1 MNVNKVVGKAGRF
14 PHSPSLF
21 LSLMWLALALPGQD
35 VHADEPTPD
44 AVGKSEETRINI
56 RSGATGR
63 FVFGRWGAV
72 TGSIS
77 NSNNNAASSL
87 IVVTPSTGGL
97 QYARRIEVPSR
108 TIFDTTWPVLVTGK
122 KAPGPVDFRYLHFPG
137 GQDDGVIRNP
147 DMDSELPSF
156 SVLATDGPQGLTGY
170 LPDNRNEDRGEDF
183 VMAFSQAC
191 RFNKLGKAGVASF
204 LARDISH
211 HSDCLDPL
219 DTLSVSDPRLSNY
232 PMACDAIR
240 AWLQRGG
247 RLHLPIDIVGED
259 VARTLLGDLF
269 PLAITGETS
278 SNTVLLELNSEYPRA
293 QYPVRSVAR
302 EFDEPV
308 RYLRMLPGTGEVI
321 WSVDNWPVSVRL
333 PVGRGY
339 VIITAIDSRVF
350 VEKRKE
356 FSEGAPSWTPIA
368 SSRRMIDSLFDPRP
382 SVLISQPVAAQHAA
396 SLVGYQIPTRTT
408 ALILLCVFPILLSV
422 VGVLLLRKSAGERLI
437 WVVPALA
444 LMAAVPA
451 LVTGM
456 KIRSVAPNTLIETR
470 VMMAGT
476 GATDVVSDGFA
487 SIYLPS
493 AMDLPVSSEIGAVLD
508 AQSDS
513 ANMDYRRL
521 VWEGAAENHW
531 EKLNQP
537 AGLKTYPLRA
547 VRKSEM
553 PYRITGTFDESG
565 FRATL
570 LAPGFEDASDFLM
583 AGLTPDRMS
592 LTRDSKGILRGTA
605 DNVLDPGQFW
615 SSTLTT
621 EEQLQRTR
629 LISSVF
635 ANRDRTDAFPAEQ
648 SVLFWEASDKSLLTF
663 QSDDLRVTQNTLM
676 IQPIQWIP
684 PEAGKPIT
692 ILSPFMTMR
701 TIETATGGFGGLY
714 NNPRR
719 EWVQIET
726 SSDTLL
732 EFLIPQICRPFELDS
747 IEINL
752 NIRAGS
758 RNVKVF
764 SGEPG
769 KLQPVAEFESPL
781 GNQKISVPVEV
792 AKASALA
799 GRFYL
804 QIDVSD
810 VIGNTQT
817 ESQMGEQDDN
827 YQINRCLV
835 ILKGRRQEMMMTDSA
850 AQ

>member
-1 MNVNKVVGKAGRF
+1 MNKAVGKAGRI
-14 PHSPSLF
+14 PHSPGLL
-21 LSLMWLALALPGQD
+21 LSWILLAFAMPSPE
-35 VHADEPTPD
+35 VHADEPKPD
-44 AVGKSEETRINI
+44 VAAKSEETKINI

-77 NSNNNAASSL
+77 NSNNNAARSL

-97 QYARRIEVPSR
+97 QYARRIEVPAR

-122 KAPGPVDFRYLHFPG
+122 KAPGPVDFRYLNFPC
-137 GQDDGVIRNP
+137 GQDDGLIRN
-147 DMDSELPSF
+147 SSLEYELPSF
-156 SVLATDGPQGLTGY
+156 SLLSTDGPQGLTGY
-170 LPDNRNEDRGEDF
+170 LPDNRNDDRGEDF

-219 DTLSVSDPRLSNY
+219 DSLSISDPRLSNY

-269 PLAITGETS
+269 PLSVTGETS
-278 SNTVLLELNSEYPRA
+278 SNKVLLELNSEYPKA

-308 RYLRMLPGTGEVI
+308 RYLRMVPGTGEVI
-321 WSVDNWPVSVRL
+321 WTVDNWPVAVRL
-333 PVGRGY
+333 PVGRGF

-350 VEKRKE
+350 VEKRKD
-356 FSEGAPSWTPIA
+356 FPEGAPAWTPIA
-368 SSRRMIDSLFDPRP
+368 SCRRMVDTLFDARP
-382 SVLISQPVAAQHAA
+382 ASLISQPVAAEHAA

-408 ALILLCVFPILLSV
+408 AFLLLSVFPILLSV
-422 VGVLLLRKSAGERLI
+422 VGFFLLKKSAGERLV
-437 WVVPALA
+437 WVVPSLA
-444 LMAAVPA
+444 IIAAVPA
-451 LVTGM
+451 LATGM

-476 GATDVVSDGFA
+476 GATDVVADGFA
-487 SIYLPS
+487 SVYLPN

-513 ANMDYRRL
+513 ANQDYRRL

-547 VRKSEM
+547 VRTSEM
-553 PYRITGTFDESG
+553 PYRITGTFDELG

-583 AGLTPDRMS
+583 AGLTPDRLS
-592 LTRDSKGILRGTA
+592 LTRDSDGILRGTA
-605 DNVLDPGQFW
+605 ENVLDAGQFW

-621 EEQLQRTR
+621 EEQRQRTR
-629 LISSVF
+629 LMNSVF
-635 ANRDRTDAFPAEQ
+635 SNRDRTDAFPSEQ

-663 QSDDLRVTQNTLM
+663 QSADLRVTQNTLM

-692 ILSPFMTMR
+692 VLSPFMTMR
-701 TIETATGGFGGLY
+701 SIETATGGFGGLY

-719 EWVQIET
+719 EWVPIET

-732 EFLIPQICRPFELDS
+732 EFLIPQVCRPFELDS

-758 RNVKVF
+758 RIVKVS

-769 KLQPVAEFESPL
+769 NLQPVAEFDSPL
-781 GNQKISVPVEV
+781 GNQKISVPVEL
-792 AKASALA
+792 AKAAAVA

-810 VIGNTQT
+810 VGGKSQT
-817 ESQMGEQDDN
+817 ESEMGEQDDN
-827 YQINRCLV
+827 YQVNRCLV
-835 ILKGRRQEMMMTDSA
+835 ILKGRRQEMMMA
-850 AQ
+850 ENPPQR

>member
-1 MNVNKVVGKAGRF
+1 MNKAVGKAGRI
-14 PHSPSLF
+14 PHSPGLI
-21 LSLMWLALALPGQD
+21 LSWILLACAMPSAE
-35 VHADEPTPD
+35 VHADEPKPD
-44 AVGKSEETRINI
+44 VAAQSEETKINI

-77 NSNNNAASSL
+77 NSNNNAARSL

-97 QYARRIEVPSR
+97 QYARRIEVPAR
-108 TIFDTTWPVLVTGK
+108 TIFDTTWPVLVTGT

-137 GQDDGVIRNP
+137 GQDDGVIRNSSLE
-147 DMDSELPSF
+147 SELPSF

-170 LPDNRNEDRGEDF
+170 LPDNRNDDRGEDF

-219 DTLSVSDPRLSNY
+219 DSLSISDPRLSNY

-269 PLAITGETS
+269 PLSVTGETS
-278 SNTVLLELNSEYPRA
+278 SNKVLLELNSEYPKA

-308 RYLRMLPGTGEVI
+308 RYLRMVPGTGEVI
-321 WSVDNWPVSVRL
+321 WTVDNWPVAVRL
-333 PVGRGY
+333 PVGRGF

-350 VEKRKE
+350 VEKRKD
-356 FSEGAPSWTPIA
+356 FPEGAPAWTPIA
-368 SSRRMIDSLFDPRP
+368 SCRRMVDTLFDARP
-382 SVLISQPVAAQHAA
+382 APLISQPIAAEHAA

-408 ALILLCVFPILLSV
+408 AFLLLSVFPILLSV
-422 VGVLLLRKSAGERLI
+422 VGFFLLKKSAGERLV
-437 WVVPALA
+437 WVVPSLA
-444 LMAAVPA
+444 ILAAVPA
-451 LVTGM
+451 LATGM

-476 GATDVVSDGFA
+476 GATDVVADGFA
-487 SIYLPS
+487 SVYLPN

-513 ANMDYRRL
+513 ANQDYRRL

-547 VRKSEM
+547 VRTSEM
-553 PYRITGTFDESG
+553 PYRITGTFDELG

-583 AGLTPDRMS
+583 AGLTPDRLS
-592 LTRDSKGILRGTA
+592 LTRDSDGILRGTA
-605 DNVLDPGQFW
+605 ENVLDAGQFW

-621 EEQLQRTR
+621 EEQRQRTR
-629 LISSVF
+629 LMNSVF
-635 ANRDRTDAFPAEQ
+635 SNRDRTDAFPSEQ

-663 QSDDLRVTQNTLM
+663 QSADLRVTQNTLM

-692 ILSPFMTMR
+692 VLSPFMTMR
-701 TIETATGGFGGLY
+701 SIETATGGFGGLY

-719 EWVQIET
+719 EWVPIET

-732 EFLIPQICRPFELDS
+732 EFLIPQVCRPFELDS

-758 RNVKVF
+758 RMVKVS
-764 SGEPG
+764 SGVPG
-769 KLQPVAEFESPL
+769 NLQPVAEFDSPL
-781 GNQKISVPVEV
+781 GNQKFSVPVEL
-792 AKASALA
+792 AKAAAVA

-810 VIGNTQT
+810 VGGRSQT
-817 ESQMGEQDDN
+817 ESEMGEQDDN
-827 YQINRCLV
+827 YQVNRCLV
-835 ILKGRRQEMMMTDSA
+835 ILKGRRQEMMMA
-850 AQ
+850 ENPPQQ

>member
-1 MNVNKVVGKAGRF
+1 MNKAVGKAGRI
-14 PHSPSLF
+14 PHSPGLL
-21 LSLMWLALALPGQD
+21 LSWLLLAFAMLGPEIR
-35 VHADEPTPD
+35 ADEPAPD
-44 AVGKSEETRINI
+44 AAAKSEETKINI

-77 NSNNNAASSL
+77 NSNNNPARSL

-97 QYARRIEVPSR
+97 QYARRIEVPAR
-108 TIFDTTWPVLVTGK
+108 TIFDTTWPVLVTGT

-137 GQDDGVIRNP
+137 GEDDGVIRNSSLE
-147 DMDSELPSF
+147 SELPSF

-170 LPDNRNEDRGEDF
+170 LPDNRNVDRGEDF

-219 DTLSVSDPRLSNY
+219 DSLSVSDPRLSNY

-247 RLHLPIDIVGED
+247 RLHLPVDIVGED

-269 PLAITGETS
+269 PLSVTGETS
-278 SNTVLLELNSEYPRA
+278 SNKILLELNSEYPKA

-308 RYLRMLPGTGEVI
+308 RYLRMVPGTGEVI
-321 WSVDNWPVSVRL
+321 WTVDNWPVAIRL
-333 PVGRGY
+333 PVGRGF

-350 VEKRKE
+350 VEKRKD
-356 FSEGAPSWTPIA
+356 FPEGAPTWTPIA
-368 SSRRMIDSLFDPRP
+368 SCRRMVDTLFDARP
-382 SVLISQPVAAQHAA
+382 APLISQPVAAEHAA
-396 SLVGYQIPTRTT
+396 SLVGYQIPTRMT
-408 ALILLCVFPILLSV
+408 AFILLSVFPVLLSV
-422 VGVLLLRKSAGERLI
+422 VGFFLLRKSAGERLV

-444 LMAAVPA
+444 LLAAVPA
-451 LVTGM
+451 LATGM
-456 KIRSVAPNTLIETR
+456 RIRSVAPNTLIETR

-476 GATDVVSDGFA
+476 GAADVVSDGFA
-487 SIYLPS
+487 SVYLPN
-493 AMDLPVSSEIGAVLD
+493 ALDLPVSSESGAVLD

-513 ANMDYRRL
+513 ANQDYRRL

-570 LAPGFEDASDFLM
+570 LAPGFEGASDFLM
-583 AGLTPDRMS
+583 AGLTPDRLS
-592 LTRDSKGILRGTA
+592 LTLGSDGILRGTA
-605 DNVLDPGQFW
+605 ENVLDAGQFW

-621 EEQLQRTR
+621 EEQSQRTR
-629 LISSVF
+629 LMNSVF
-635 ANRDRTDAFPAEQ
+635 SNRDRTDAFPSEQ
-648 SVLFWEASDKSLLTF
+648 SVLFWEASEKSLLTF
-663 QSDDLRVTQNTLM
+663 QSSDLRVTQNTLM

-684 PEAGKPIT
+684 PEAGKQIT
-692 ILSPFMTMR
+692 VLSPFMTMR
-701 TIETATGGFGGLY
+701 SIETATGGFGGLY

-719 EWVQIET
+719 EWVPIET

-732 EFLIPQICRPFELDS
+732 EFLIPQVCRPFELDS

-758 RNVKVF
+758 RTVKVS

-769 KLQPVAEFESPL
+769 HLQPVAEFDSPL
-781 GNQKISVPVEV
+781 GNQKISVPIEL
-792 AKASALA
+792 AKAAAAA

-810 VIGNTQT
+810 VGGNSQT
-817 ESQMGEQDDN
+817 ESEMGEQDDN
-827 YQINRCLV
+827 YQVNRCLV
-835 ILKGRRQEMMMTDSA
+835 ILKGRRQEMMMA
-850 AQ
+850 ENPPRQ